1 MFVATFLIGL
11 REGLEAS
18 LIIGILLAYVTRAG
32 RPDLRGRIWWG
43 VGIAVAVA
51 LVLGAVLTFGRYG
64 LSFEGQELLG
74 GSLSMLAVA
83 MVTGMVFWMMKAG
96 RTMKKDL
103 EADAGRAMITG
114 SGAAI
119 FWLALVTVG
128 REGLE
133 TTLMLWGW
141 AVTPVALLG
150 AVVGIL
156 VAVGLG
162 VALSRGMLRINLG
175 RFFTVT
181 GALLVVLAAGI
192 LAYAVH
198 DLQEARFLPGP
209 FSGAPITPTDATT
222 GDVLVGFTTS
232 PFWAAAYPFGWAFDL
247 EDVID
252 PAGLLAGVLKG
263 TVGFTPLMS
272 WLEVTA
278 WALYLALVVPA
289 FVRRTRAVH

>member
-18 LIIGILLAYVTRAG
+18 LIIGIFLAYVTRAG

-43 VGIAVAVA
+43 VGVAVVVA
-51 LVLGAVLTFGRYG
+51 LILGAVLTFGRYG

-74 GSLSMLAVA
+74 GSLSLLAVA
-83 MVTGMVFWMMKAG
+83 MVTGMVFWMIGAG
-96 RTMKKDL
+96 RTMKSDL
-103 EADAGRAMITG
+103 EAGAGRALITG

-119 FWLALVTVG
+119 FWLALLTVG

-150 AVVGIL
+150 ALVGIL
-156 VAVGLG
+156 LAVGLG

-192 LAYAVH
+192 LAYGIH

-209 FSGAPITPTDATT
+209 FSGAPITPTDPTT
-222 GDVLVGFTTS
+222 GDVLVGFTDA
-232 PFWAAAYPFGWAFDL
+232 PFWAAAFPFGWAFDL
-247 EDVID
+247 EGVID
-252 PAGLLAGVLKG
+252 PAGLTAGLLKG

-278 WALYLALVVPA
+278 WALYLCLVVPA
-289 FVRRTRAVH
+289 FIRRTRAVH